1 MACMEYECRK
11 CGWQWGGNMTN
22 DTCSQCKS
30 HDILSMFDEIPEEQ
44 DELSNFEDDDD

>member
-11 CGWQWGGNMTN
+11 CGWQWGGNMS
-22 DTCSQCKS
+22 DGCPKCKS
-30 HDILSMFDEIPEEQ
+30 YDVFESFDEIPEEQ